1 MISGFVMANKG
12 EKISKSKGNSN
23 VEPLDLIKQ
32 FSADVVRIGL
42 LLVDWE
48 QILHLVKRLY
58 FGKKVS

>member
-32 FSADVVRIGL
+32 FSADVVRYGL